1 MNNILKKIQ
10 MLIRKG
16 LFFIFVGFICITACG
31 CGSGEISL
39 YEDMEAVSSNQSTE
53 TGDEDDSE
61 TVDSDDSETA
71 NLDISSEKVGKIKV
85 YVCGAVR
92 SPGVYELDADARI
105 NDALEV
111 AGGFAENADIDIV
124 NLADVA
130 ADGQKIYFPVEGE
143 DIQSDIGKNQNGQAD
158 AGSDRLIN
166 INEAGVEELTELPGI
181 GETRAGQIVEY
192 RQTYGR
198 FSDKEDLKNVS
209 GIGDSIYRKLET
221 YITVD

>member
-1 MNNILKKIQ
+1 MNKILKKLQ
-10 MLIRKG
+10 RSIRKD
-16 LFFIFVGFICITACG
+16 LFFIFVGLICIAACG

-39 YEDMEAVSSNQSTE
+39 YEDTEAVSEDQTTE
-53 TGDEDDSE
+53 TGNA
-61 TVDSDDSETA
+61 DDSETA
-71 NLDISSEKVGKIKV
+71 EPETSSETVGKIKV

-105 NDALEV
+105 NDALE
-111 AGGFAENADIDIV
+111 AADGFAENADIDMV
-124 NLADVA
+124 NLAEVLS
-130 ADGQKIYFPVEGE
+130 DGQKIYFPVEGE
-143 DIQSDIGKNQNGQAD
+143 EIPSDTGKDQNDLAD

-166 INEAGVEELTELPGI
+166 INEAGARELTELPGI
-181 GETRAGQIVEY
+181 GETRAGQIIEY

-198 FSDKEDLKNVS
+198 FSVKEDLKNVS

>member
-1 MNNILKKIQ
+1 MNKILKKLQ
-10 MLIRKG
+10 RLIRKS
-16 LFFIFVGFICITACG
+16 LFFIFVGFICITAYG

-39 YEDMEAVSSNQSTE
+39 YEDMEAVSSNQPTE

-61 TVDSDDSETA
+61 TVDEDDSETA
-71 NLDISSEKVGKIKV
+71 DLDASSEKEGRKKV

-105 NDALEV
+105 NDALEA

-143 DIQSDIGKNQNGQAD
+143 DITSDIRKNQNDLAD
-158 AGSDRLIN
+158 AGSDSLIN

-181 GETRAGQIVEY
+181 GETRAGQIIEY

>member
-1 MNNILKKIQ
+1 MNKILKKIQ

-105 NDALEV
+105 NDALEM

-198 FSDKEDLKNVS
+198 FSGKEDVKNVS

>member
-1 MNNILKKIQ
+1 MNKILKKIQ

-143 DIQSDIGKNQNGQAD
+143 DIQSDIGKIRMVRQMLDQTA
-158 AGSDRLIN
+158 SSISMRL
-166 INEAGVEELTELPGI
+166 AS
-181 GETRAGQIVEY
+181 R
-192 RQTYGR
+192 
-198 FSDKEDLKNVS
+198 S
-209 GIGDSIYRKLET
+209 
-221 YITVD
+221 

>member
-1 MNNILKKIQ
+1 MNKILKKIQ

-39 YEDMEAVSSNQSTE
+39 YEDMEAVSNNQSTE
-53 TGDEDDSE
+53 TGDE
-61 TVDSDDSETA
+61 DDSETA

>member
-1 MNNILKKIQ
+1 MNKILKKIQ

-71 NLDISSEKVGKIKV
+71 NLDISSEKVEKIKV

-181 GETRAGQIVEY
+181 GETRAEQIIEY

>member
-1 MNNILKKIQ
+1 MNKILKKLQ
-10 MLIRKG
+10 RLIRKS
-16 LFFIFVGFICITACG
+16 LFFIFVGFICITAYG

-39 YEDMEAVSSNQSTE
+39 YEDMEAVSSNQPTE
-53 TGDEDDSE
+53 TGDE
-61 TVDSDDSETA
+61 DDSETA
-71 NLDISSEKVGKIKV
+71 NLDISSEKVGKIEV

-105 NDALEV
+105 NDALEA

-143 DIQSDIGKNQNGQAD
+143 DITSDIGKNQNDLAD
-158 AGSDRLIN
+158 AGSDSLIN

>member
-1 MNNILKKIQ
+1 MNKILKKLQ
-10 MLIRKG
+10 KSIRKD
-16 LFFIFVGFICITACG
+16 LFFIFAGLICIAVCG

-39 YEDMEAVSSNQSTE
+39 YEDTEAVSEDQTTE
-53 TGDEDDSE
+53 TGNA
-61 TVDSDDSETA
+61 DDSETA
-71 NLDISSEKVGKIKV
+71 EPETSSETVGKIKV

-105 NDALEV
+105 NDALE
-111 AGGFAENADIDIV
+111 AADGFAENADIDMV
-124 NLADVA
+124 NLAEELS
-130 ADGQKIYFPVEGE
+130 DGQKIYFPVEGE
-143 DIQSDIGKNQNGQAD
+143 EIPSDTGKDQNDLAD

-166 INEAGVEELTELPGI
+166 INEAGARELTELPGI
-181 GETRAGQIVEY
+181 GETRAGQIIEY

-198 FSDKEDLKNVS
+198 FSVKEDLKNVS

>member
-1 MNNILKKIQ
+1 MNKILKKIQ

-158 AGSDRLIN
+158 AGSDCLIN

-181 GETRAGQIVEY
+181 GETRAGQIVED